1 MELGSLGH
9 RDRSLGKGYQT
20 ACKNKARNR
29 TQQDYRELLPWE
41 EALGDRQA
49 GREKEEGKTGLGFGS
64 RQCGQHGERKD
75 LGKRADSD
83 RHLRGRGVR
92 PQEMEKGF
100 MRLDVLHYHQGNGG
114 WGVLEDNN
122 GGAGSEDLRLIV
134 YTRTFPIGRGECRK
148 PNYTHGV
155 RG

>member
-1 MELGSLGH
+1 MGSV
-9 RDRSLGKGYQT
+9 
-20 ACKNKARNR
+20 
-29 TQQDYRELLPWE
+29 
-41 EALGDRQA
+41 
-49 GREKEEGKTGLGFGS
+49 GRGLEKS
-64 RQCGQHGERKD
+64 
-75 LGKRADSD
+75 ADSD
-83 RHLRGRGVR
+83 RHLRGRGVC

-100 MRLDVLHYHQGNGG
+100 MPLGVLHYHQGNGG

-134 YTRTFPIGRGECRK
+134 YTRTFPIGRGEREGEGRK